1 MLQFKHK
8 KNEKNVQIVQREV
21 RMKKLLY
28 RPKDAWVGDLIPYY
42 ENGTFYGYYLHDPR
56 IRDKEYAEETTWHLV
71 TTKDFVNVEYKGE
84 AIKRG
89 GDDKPN
95 KNAYT
100 GSVIKDKENLYH
112 AFFTA
117 YNEDIK
123 INSWNDYGCN
133 ERIRYKMDK
142 NMIMLPGTAA
152 MLPYLTHGKSRAIN
166 AENRTGEKGK
176 GGMAASGLG
185 KSRKGSPCLNDIQP
199 GETVVLGEIDGPGI
213 IHHIWITTDNKT
225 SEGDCFVLR
234 DLVLRMYWDGEENP
248 SVEAPLGDFFC
259 CGFGKEC
266 YINSSLITVVPSR
279 GLNSYIQM
287 PFKKKAVITLENQHA
302 NAIPAFFYQIDYN
315 LYNYLPEET
324 EYFHA
329 SWRREALTELGKDY
343 VIADGIKGSGHYIG
357 TYIALSTLQRYW
369 WGEGEVKFYID
380 GDEQYPTI
388 CGTGMEDYF
397 GGSWSFARHENGKT
411 IEQTY
416 TTPFLGYPYYSR
428 HDDLVNNLY
437 HNDDCP
443 PMRGFYRWHVMDPVF
458 FDEELKVTVQQI
470 GVGHKGLFERQDD
483 LSSVAYWYQKEPHNV
498 FLKLPEKEKRWPR

>member
-1 MLQFKHK
+1 MD
-8 KNEKNVQIVQREV
+8 N
-21 RMKKLLY
+21 
-28 RPKDAWVGDLIPYY
+28 
-42 ENGTFYGYYLHDPR
+42 
-56 IRDKEYAEETTWHLV
+56 
-71 TTKDFVNVEYKGE
+71 
-84 AIKRG
+84 
-89 GDDKPN
+89 
-95 KNAYT
+95 
-100 GSVIKDKENLYH
+100 
-112 AFFTA
+112 
-117 YNEDIK
+117 
-123 INSWNDYGCN
+123 NS
-133 ERIRYKMDK
+133 K
-142 NMIMLPGTAA
+142 NMIILPGTAA

-176 GGMAASGLG
+176 GGMAASVLG
-185 KSRKGSPCLNDIQP
+185 KSRKGSPCLKDIQP

-287 PFKKKAVITLENQHA
+287 PFKKRAVITLENQHA

-357 TYIALSTLQRYW
+357 TYISL
-369 WGEGEVKFYID
+369 
-380 GDEQYPTI
+380 
-388 CGTGMEDYF
+388 
-397 GGSWSFARHENGKT
+397 
-411 IEQTY
+411 
-416 TTPFLGYPYYSR
+416 
-428 HDDLVNNLY
+428 
-437 HNDDCP
+437 
-443 PMRGFYRWHVMDPVF
+443 F
-458 FDEELKVTVQQI
+458 F
-470 GVGHKGLFERQDD
+470 
-483 LSSVAYWYQKEPHNV
+483 
-498 FLKLPEKEKRWPR
+498 